1 MESENINS
9 ISSDN
14 FKYIIK
20 DYNNN
25 LGQLGK
31 DSLAEETEKV
41 YFSHI
46 VHDSRGDVKK
56 ILNKKL
62 KTVNEEYRQKY
73 GIDIRSDVISVESTD
88 SPWKVLFKVRVKA
101 DKDSEQFNGIL
112 ESNCSIEG
120 LKDPLPYAKLP
131 KIYYHINNDGNK
143 IHYFEGLYW
152 FYTMIH

>member
-1 MESENINS
+1 MYFRIDNRGNIITGTTLILVASLILMVIFIMNSINYMESENINS

-56 ILNKKL
+56 N
-62 KTVNEEYRQKY
+62 
-73 GIDIRSDVISVESTD
+73 
-88 SPWKVLFKVRVKA
+88 
-101 DKDSEQFNGIL
+101 
-112 ESNCSIEG
+112 IE
-120 LKDPLPYAKLP
+120 
-131 KIYYHINNDGNK
+131 
-143 IHYFEGLYW
+143 
-152 FYTMIH
+152 